1 MAVVDR
7 EGMCGIL
14 QGTTERWLAPD
25 FRAASPDTVS
35 RIEAMILGTSVR
47 GYKGCVEALK
57 RLDYLGALGGMQVPT
72 LYVVGSED
80 QGAPPDVM
88 RRMAEATPGARLVV
102 VPGGAHLPNLDR
114 SAEFNAMVAE
124 FLRLQHGPA
133 A

>member
-7 EGMCGIL
+7 DGMRGIL
-14 QGTTERWLAPD
+14 QGTIERWLAPD

-35 RIEAMILGTSVR
+35 RVEAMILGTSVR

-80 QGAPPDVM
+80 QGAPSDVM
-88 RRMAEATPGARLVV
+88 CRMAEATPGARLV